1 MSGARSIAALAVV
14 LCAALALAQST
25 TTTTPGQVKQT
36 TEIKGDVPADLVG
49 RWLAVGL
56 VKLPDGRVRP
66 APRTWEIRRAA
77 GHVELIISLHPLP
90 TEVNAEVN
98 TAAEAGQ
105 PWTPDADDLRRIEAS
120 WNDAPTTGSADVQ
133 GIDSRISTAAEYPPE
148 YKADAV
154 TKDSKL
160 AILIQ
165 ENFTGRTAALRSISI
180 YGVRELTPTAL
191 KGSFVNTT
199 LAAAPIPIPITL
211 GGDFTAYRIGTAGE
225 QSWFG
230 RLFSGCQR

>member
-1 MSGARSIAALAVV
+1 MSRARSAAALAVL
-14 LCAALALAQST
+14 LCAALALAQT
-25 TTTTPGQVKQT
+25 TTTTLGPVKQT
-36 TEIKGDVPADLVG
+36 TEVKGDVPADVVG
-49 RWLAVGL
+49 RWLVVGL

-66 APRTWEIRRAA
+66 APRTWEIRQAA
-77 GHVELIISLHPLP
+77 GGMELVVSLHPLP
-90 TEVNAEVN
+90 ADVNAEVN
-98 TAAEAGQ
+98 AAAEAGQ
-105 PWTPDADDLRRIEAS
+105 PWTPDADDLRRVDAS

-133 GIDSRISTAAEYPPE
+133 GIETRITTGAEYPPE

-180 YGVRELTPTAL
+180 YGVRELAPAVL

-211 GGDFTAYRIGTAGE
+211 GGDFTAYRIGALSG
-225 QSWFG
+225 QSWLS
-230 RLFSGCQR
+230 RLFSGCRR